1 MPSGT
6 SMNRIFT
13 FKRVRG
19 FIFAALGVVIMANG
33 IVERHWL
40 TAIFGAA
47 IVAYGAFAPG

>member
-1 MPSGT
+1 MPSST
-6 SMNRIFT
+6 SMNRVFT

-33 IVERHWL
+33 IIERL
-40 TAIFGAA
+40 TVILGAA